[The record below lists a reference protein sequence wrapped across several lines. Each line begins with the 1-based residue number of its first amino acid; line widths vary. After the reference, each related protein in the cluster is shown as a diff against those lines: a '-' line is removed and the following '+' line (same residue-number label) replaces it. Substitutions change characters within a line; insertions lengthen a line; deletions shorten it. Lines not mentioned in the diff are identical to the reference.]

1 MLIFFDVG
9 FSILEVDFYGMT
21 KRFLIELKE
30 MMIIE
35 RDISCLDHVDKILT
49 ILLIIVNFY
58 TLLYANQIFASL
70 IESNNFLKSL
80 LEEVQ
85 AKVCWNLTFLVFFNG
100 KWLVPPIFVSNI
112 RDLHVA
118 RMKVW
123 QLNVYFFICSSF
135 CHYWW
140 PNLCKDRSPRV
151 SHHLWSC
158 KY

>member
-9 FSILEVDFYGMT
+9 FSVLEVDFYGMT

-35 RDISCLDHVDKILT
+35 RGISCLDHVDKILT

-58 TLLYANQIFASL
+58 TLLYTNQIFASL

-85 AKVCWNLTFLVFFNG
+85 AKGC
-100 KWLVPPIFVSNI
+100 
-112 RDLHVA
+112 
-118 RMKVW
+118 
-123 QLNVYFFICSSF
+123 
-135 CHYWW
+135 
-140 PNLCKDRSPRV
+140 
-151 SHHLWSC
+151 
-158 KY
+158 